1 MKFNGKPK
9 WMEVFCAY
17 AIEQTI
23 CFKDLIVG
31 DDGNKCLPDIYNGP
45 KTLGI
50 EVVQL
55 EKDCDLDMK
64 YVWQSYN
71 QNNGN
76 YQKVKE
82 FCDKEYPGVYEIVE
96 HNGKVGCFYS
106 SEEAHTVDW
115 MKEIY
120 SNNLR
125 KKLEKLN
132 NGNYSG
138 INSEILLCVSIIQRN
153 KGLYDIQLIL
163 YLYQILTKQFNNE
176 FSKIVVIT
184 FEKLYL
190 LEPKKVE
197 NITPITSNDII
208 YDFKIKGE
216 NYLSIIEYDFDEIN
230 TITRKYFDEH

>member
-1 MKFNGKPK
+1 M
-9 WMEVFCAY
+9 
-17 AIEQTI
+17 
-23 CFKDLIVG
+23 
-31 DDGNKCLPDIYNGP
+31 
-45 KTLGI
+45 
-50 EVVQL
+50 
-55 EKDCDLDMK
+55 
-64 YVWQSYN
+64 
-71 QNNGN
+71 
-76 YQKVKE
+76 
-82 FCDKEYPGVYEIVE
+82 
-96 HNGKVGCFYS
+96 
-106 SEEAHTVDW
+106 
-115 MKEIY
+115 
-120 SNNLR
+120 
-125 KKLEKLN
+125 N

-197 NITPITSNDII
+197 NIAPITSNDII
-208 YDFKIKGE
+208 YDFKIKGK